1 MAAGYTKLGYV
12 LSSNVEV
19 ISQMTKVKSARM
31 IQQFVAEV
39 HGELKKEHRDLMN
52 NTEMIREWTEGLDY
66 EFPSLIVSA
75 AVENWE
81 EDDHCLLTFKTPVLD
96 CFELTGKKALYLTC
110 VKVSNAR
117 FLTVF
122 FPNKM
127 EGFFW
132 T

>member
-1 MAAGYTKLGYV
+1 
-12 LSSNVEV
+12 
-19 ISQMTKVKSARM
+19 
-31 IQQFVAEV
+31 
-39 HGELKKEHRDLMN
+39 MN

-122 FPNKM
+122 SPNKM

>member
-1 MAAGYTKLGYV
+1 
-12 LSSNVEV
+12 
-19 ISQMTKVKSARM
+19 
-31 IQQFVAEV
+31 
-39 HGELKKEHRDLMN
+39 MN

-81 EDDHCLLTFKTPVLD
+81 EDDHRLLTFQTPVLD

-122 FPNKM
+122 SPNKM

-132 T
+132 TWLFP